1 MNPRRID
8 RQEWRRRLGAISA
21 AIAAFSAAGKGAQSA
36 RPLGETDGASDDL
49 FGLDAAIHARLRANG
64 CWVFKG
70 GDRRYDVYKG
80 NSIVA
85 DRLTAREVEQMAYG
99 ERGPDGRADSGE
111 GPTSLGH

>member
-1 MNPRRID
+1 MT
-8 RQEWRRRLGAISA
+8 WASH
-21 AIAAFSAAGKGAQSA
+21 
-36 RPLGETDGASDDL
+36 RPSPKLS
-49 FGLDAAIHARLRANG
+49 RANG

-111 GPTSLGH
+111 GPTSLGHNAMAT